1 MSQIRII
8 IGREFNER
16 VRKKS
21 FIVSTLLMP
30 VLLLGLMLAPA
41 LIMQFS
47 RGETKRIAVI
57 DRSGLVLPQ
66 LESDSELA
74 FEATDLPLERARR
87 ELTDRFGILWIGPD
101 PVAQPDDIRLYANAS
116 SSISIESNITGQ
128 IEKIVENEKL
138 KGYDIEN
145 LALLLGGAGVNYI
158 LGVPAGDDVM
168 LNYQTNAYHDVNAIR
183 EVLGLRPIPEF
194 EAWLEKMGLMENGRL
209 TGRAG
214 DPTIFA
220 KGR

>member
-74 FEATDLPLERARR
+74 FEATDLPLERAR
-87 ELTDRFGILWIGPD
+87 
-101 PVAQPDDIRLYANAS
+101 AS
-116 SSISIESNITGQ
+116 
-128 IEKIVENEKL
+128 
-138 KGYDIEN
+138 
-145 LALLLGGAGVNYI
+145 
-158 LGVPAGDDVM
+158 
-168 LNYQTNAYHDVNAIR
+168 
-183 EVLGLRPIPEF
+183 
-194 EAWLEKMGLMENGRL
+194 
-209 TGRAG
+209 
-214 DPTIFA
+214 
-220 KGR
+220 